1 MTTFDQV
8 NQELQNLFPKVF
20 NGGEASLS
28 LEDDWQ
34 SGVKLMA
41 RPRQEKQFSGIIVR
55 W

>member
-8 NQELQNLFPKVF
+8 NQELQDLFPKVF

-41 RPRQEKQFSGIIVR
+41 RPANEK
-55 W
+55 